1 MPLETVL
8 LEAGPLESIR
18 MAEEKMPHVSGK
30 GLSGRGEFVVFEGG
44 DESGKTTH
52 ARWVAERRGA
62 VFTYEPGGAVGTEA
76 YRKALM
82 HSEVSPRAEALLFAA
97 DRAEHVHQVISPALE
112 QGQDVVCDRYIGSS
126 LAYQA
131 FGRGFELADIWGFS
145 KFATDGLLPDVV
157 LLLHIPYEVY
167 AERRQQSL
175 KGITRF
181 DRETEDFHRRVAEG
195 YLELA
200 GRDPE
205 KWVVIDGTQAPEEVR
220 REVCGV
226 LAGRFGWEL

>member
-1 MPLETVL
+1 M
-8 LEAGPLESIR
+8 
-18 MAEEKMPHVSGK
+18 
-30 GLSGRGEFVVFEGG
+30 VFEGG

-52 ARWVAERRGA
+52 ARWVAEQREA
-62 VFTYEPGGAVGTEA
+62 VFTYEPGGAAATEA

-82 HSEVSPRAEALLFAA
+82 HSDMSHRAEALLFAA
-97 DRAEHVHQVISPALE
+97 DRAEHVHKVIRPALA

-126 LAYQA
+126 LAYQSY
-131 FGRGFELADIWGFS
+131 GRGFEFADIWGFS
-145 KFATDGLLPDVV
+145 KFATEGLLPDLV

-167 AERRQQSL
+167 EARREHSL

-200 GRDPE
+200 AKDVER
-205 KWVVIDGTQAPEEVR
+205 WVVIDGTLAPEEVR
-220 REVCGV
+220 RKICRV
-226 LAGRFGWEL
+226 LGERFGWEF

>member
-1 MPLETVL
+1 MPLEAVPLGTM
-8 LEAGPLESIR
+8 PLESIR
-18 MAEEKMPHVSGK
+18 MAEENMPHPFENDI
-30 GLSGRGEFVVFEGG
+30 SGRGEFVVFEGG

-62 VFTYEPGGAVGTEA
+62 VFTYEPGGAAGTEA

-97 DRAEHVHQVISPALE
+97 DRAEHVHKVIRPALE

-220 REVCGV
+220 QEVRRV
-226 LAGRFGWEL
+226 LADKLGWEL

>member
-1 MPLETVL
+1 
-8 LEAGPLESIR
+8 
-18 MAEEKMPHVSGK
+18 MAEEKMPHSSENDI
-30 GLSGRGEFVVFEGG
+30 SGRGKFVVFEGG

-62 VFTYEPGGAVGTEA
+62 VFTYEPGGAAGSEA

-97 DRAEHVHQVISPALE
+97 DRAEHVHKVIRPALK
-112 QGQDVVCDRYIGSS
+112 QRQDVVCDRYIGSS

-131 FGRGFELADIWGFS
+131 FGRGFELGDIWGFS
-145 KFATDGLLPDVV
+145 KFATEGLLPDVV

-167 AERRQQSL
+167 EARRQQSL

-181 DRETEDFHRRVAEG
+181 DREDEDFHRRVAEG

-200 GRDPE
+200 AKDVER
-205 KWVVIDGTQAPEEVR
+205 WVVIDGTLSPEEVR
-220 REVCGV
+220 REICGV
-226 LAGRFGWEL
+226 LGERLGWEF

>member
-1 MPLETVL
+1 MKT
-8 LEAGPLESIR
+8 ESIR
-18 MAEEKMPHVSGK
+18 MAEENTPHASENDI
-30 GLSGRGEFVVFEGG
+30 SGRGQFVVFEGG

-52 ARWVAERRGA
+52 ARWAAERRGA
-62 VFTYEPGGAVGTEA
+62 VFTYEPGGAAGTEA

-82 HSEVSPRAEALLFAA
+82 HSEVSSRAEALLFAA
-97 DRAEHVHQVISPALE
+97 DRAEHVHKVIRPALE
-112 QGQDVVCDRYIGSS
+112 QGKDVVCDRYIGSS

-145 KFATDGLLPDVV
+145 KFATEGLLPDVV

-167 AERRQQSL
+167 EVRRQQSL

-181 DRETEDFHRRVAEG
+181 DREAEDFHRRVAEG
-195 YLELA
+195 YLDLA

-205 KWVVIDGTQAPEEVR
+205 RWVVIDGARGPEEVR

-226 LAGRFGWEL
+226 LTERFGWEL

>member
-1 MPLETVL
+1 MPLEAVPLGTV
-8 LEAGPLESIR
+8 PLESIR
-18 MAEEKMPHVSGK
+18 MAEENMPHPSENDI
-30 GLSGRGEFVVFEGG
+30 SGRGEFVVFEGG

-62 VFTYEPGGAVGTEA
+62 VFTYEPGGAAGTEA

-97 DRAEHVHQVISPALE
+97 DRAEHVHKVIRPALE

-145 KFATDGLLPDVV
+145 KFATEGLLPDVV

-181 DRETEDFHRRVAEG
+181 DREAEDFHRRVAEG

-220 REVCGV
+220 REVRRV
-226 LAGRFGWEL
+226 LAERLGWEL

>member
-1 MPLETVL
+1 
-8 LEAGPLESIR
+8 
-18 MAEEKMPHVSGK
+18 MAEEKMPHSSENDI
-30 GLSGRGEFVVFEGG
+30 SGRGKFVVFEGG

-62 VFTYEPGGAVGTEA
+62 VFTYEPGGAAGTEA

-97 DRAEHVHQVISPALE
+97 DRAEHVNKVIRPALE

-126 LAYQA
+126 LAYQSY
-131 FGRGFELADIWGFS
+131 GRGFEFADIWGFS
-145 KFATDGLLPDVV
+145 KFATEGLLPDVV

-167 AERRQQSL
+167 EVRRQQSL

-181 DRETEDFHRRVAEG
+181 DRENEDFHRRVAEG

-200 GRDPE
+200 AKDVE
-205 KWVVIDGTQAPEEVR
+205 KWVVIDGTLAPEEVR
-220 REVCGV
+220 REICGV
-226 LAGRFGWEL
+226 LNKKLDWEF

>member
-1 MPLETVL
+1 MTEHGH
-8 LEAGPLESIR
+8 A
-18 MAEEKMPHVSGK
+18 SGMIEHGK
-30 GLSGRGEFVVFEGG
+30 FVVFEGG

-52 ARWVAERRGA
+52 ARWIAERRGA
-62 VFTYEPGGAVGTEA
+62 VFTYEPGGAADTEA

-97 DRAEHVHQVISPALE
+97 DRAEHVHQVIRPALE

-131 FGRGFELADIWGFS
+131 FGRGFEIADIWGFS
-145 KFATDGLLPDVV
+145 KFATDGLLPDLV

-195 YLELA
+195 YLDLA
-200 GRDPE
+200 ARDSE
-205 KWVVIDGTQAPEEVR
+205 KWVVIDGTQAPDDVR
-220 REVCGV
+220 REVCRV
-226 LAGRFGWEL
+226 LTERLGWEF